1 MDELVLGLFCTTG
14 LFWVP
19 LYLLRGGSRATL
31 GAIKQDTLIRFGGLV
46 ERIPLSPNGATL
58 IDLWASVMGAYF
70 IWDQRPIVG
79 GVLFVLAALFDALDG
94 LLARAKHQETE
105 RGAVLDFTV
114 DRMSE
119 FLLLAAV
126 AAANMASPE
135 MCITAL
141 FAGTLIVF
149 NRVHGKA
156 LGIEGFD
163 VTRTPRRELV
173 VVGLLAGYTPEAVG
187 AVALCA
193 LFNMSVELSMLLS
206 RAKGAKTRL

>member
-1 MDELVLGLFCTTG
+1 M
-14 LFWVP
+14 P

-70 IWDQRPIVG
+70 IWDRQPMLG
-79 GVLFVLAALFDALDG
+79 AALFVLATGFDALDG
-94 LLARAKHQETE
+94 LLARAKHMETE
-105 RGAVLDFTV
+105 RGAVLDFAV

-119 FLLLAAV
+119 FLLLGSI

-135 MCITAL
+135 LCITAL

-149 NRVHGKA
+149 NRLHGKA

-173 VVGLLAGYTPEAVG
+173 VLGLFSGYTPEAVG

-193 LFNMSVELSMLLS
+193 LLNMSVELSMLLS